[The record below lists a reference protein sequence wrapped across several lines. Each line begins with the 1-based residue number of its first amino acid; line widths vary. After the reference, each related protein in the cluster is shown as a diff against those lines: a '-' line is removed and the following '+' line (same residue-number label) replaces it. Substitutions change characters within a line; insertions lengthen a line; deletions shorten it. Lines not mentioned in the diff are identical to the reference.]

1 MYEFSGWGLEVYP
14 PLAVLEVRGKNEGLQ
29 AVSSLLPSARSAPSD
44 ST

>member
-1 MYEFSGWGLEVYP
+1 MRNENYELSGLRLEVG
-14 PLAVLEVRGKNEGLQ
+14 GKNERLQ